1 MYVLLTILIVIAAVL
16 LTLLVLVQNS
26 KGGGLAA
33 GFSSGNQ
40 VMGAP
45 KTADFLEK
53 ASWTL
58 AAIIIALSILAVGFS
73 KSQSAATE
81 EGSAIT
87 EQVQEAFEAEQATQ
101 AVPEFE
107 GQSREEAEYCAQPNH
122 PWQIS

>member
-1 MYVLLTILIVIAAVL
+1 
-16 LTLLVLVQNS
+16 
-26 KGGGLAA
+26 
-33 GFSSGNQ
+33 
-40 VMGAP
+40 MGAP

-107 GQSREEAEYCAQPNH
+107 AEATEEVAE
-122 PWQIS
+122 

>member
-1 MYVLLTILIVIAAVL
+1 MYVLLTILIVIAAIL
-16 LTLLVLVQNS
+16 LILLVLVQNS

-58 AAIIIALSILAVGFS
+58 AAIFIVLSVLAVGFN
-73 KSQSAATE
+73 KSQSAITE

-87 EQVQEAFEAEQATQ
+87 EQVQEAYEAEQAAQ

-107 GQSREEAEYCAQPNH
+107 TEEVAE
-122 PWQIS
+122 

>member
-1 MYVLLTILIVIAAVL
+1 MYVLLTILIVIAAIL
-16 LTLLVLVQNS
+16 LILLVLVQNS

-58 AAIIIALSILAVGFS
+58 AGIIIALSILAVGFN
-73 KSQSAATE
+73 KSASASAE

-87 EQVQEAFEAEQATQ
+87 EQVQEAAAQQQAAQ
-101 AVPEFE
+101 AVPEFDE
-107 GQSREEAEYCAQPNH
+107 TAEPVAE
-122 PWQIS
+122 

>member
-1 MYVLLTILIVIAAVL
+1 MIIIAAVL
-16 LTLLVLVQNS
+16 LILLVLVQNS

-58 AAIIIALSILAVGFS
+58 SAIIIALSILAVGFS

-107 GQSREEAEYCAQPNH
+107 AEATEEVAE
-122 PWQIS
+122 

>member
-1 MYVLLTILIVIAAVL
+1 MYILLTILIVIAAIL

-58 AAIIIALSILAVGFS
+58 AGIIIVLSIVAVGAK
-73 KSQSAATE
+73 KSSTATE
-81 EGSAIT
+81 EQDSAIT
-87 EQVQEAFEAEQATQ
+87 EQVQEAFEAEQAAQ

-107 GQSREEAEYCAQPNH
+107 TEEVAE
-122 PWQIS
+122 